1 MASRVLAGADVWSVV
16 GDGAPGARGDHP
28 AGRTRGVTMPACHA
42 SADVRKGRGVS
53 ADDFEA
59 ALQAARRGEEA
70 GVAVLYRALQ
80 PALLRYLRRQAPD
93 AAEDL
98 ASETWLALGRQLG
111 RLPGG
116 LEELRIL
123 LFTIARRR
131 VADHYRAR
139 GRAVETVPL
148 GPEAAGALSPSAE
161 QVAVESLSAGEAVAA
176 LVSGLAPLQAEVV
189 LLRVAAGLKVEEVA
203 KVLGRSPGAV
213 RVLQHR
219 ALKRLGEIHGGV
231 GVTN

>member
-1 MASRVLAGADVWSVV
+1 MLAGAKPF
-16 GDGAPGARGDHP
+16 GADSRGDH
-28 AGRTRGVTMPACHA
+28 AVARVGGFTIPACHA
-42 SADVRKGRGVS
+42 RGDGRERRAVS
-53 ADDFEA
+53 ADELEA
-59 ALQAARRGEEA
+59 AVVAARRGDEA
-70 GVAVLYRALQ
+70 GVALVYRALQ
-80 PALLRYLRRQAPD
+80 PALLRYLTRQAPG

-111 RLPGG
+111 RFQGG

-139 GRAVETVPL
+139 GRTPETVPL
-148 GPEAAGALSPSAE
+148 EGGVDTSPSPSAE
-161 QVAVESLSAGEAVAA
+161 QVAVASLSANEAIAA
-176 LVSGLAPLQAEVV
+176 LVRGLAPLQAEVV
-189 LLRVAAGLKVEEVA
+189 LLRVVAGLGVEEVA
-203 KVLGRSPGAV
+203 KVIGRSPGAV